1 MAAAGPVT
9 EEGVVVSLAGEAN
22 QGGRFWRPQSKNGSQ
37 PQERPAPCQLVRA
50 EGSGGFA
57 AAH

>member
-22 QGGRFWRPQSKNGSQ
+22 HGGGAAILQSKNGSQ
-37 PQERPAPCQLVRA
+37 PQERPAPRQLVRA
-50 EGSGGFA
+50 GRIQWF
-57 AAH
+57 